1 MTWHI
6 EEFILSLADKSPHT
20 RRAYQ
25 VDVQALTAWALRGE
39 ADSPSDLDHPALRR
53 FLSFQRTL
61 GRSERSVARRAA
73 GIRAYFAWLAKT
85 GKIDSDPA
93 ANLRAPANTQRL
105 PSVPKEI
112 EAEYLLDEAA
122 ERVRSTSISSDQADQ
137 VQRARLLMEHAILE
151 LLYGAGLRVS
161 ELCGLDWQDYD
172 ARNRTLTVLGKGS
185 KYRRLPLH
193 QAACGSLEKYLDE
206 GRPHLDQSTGG
217 RAVFLNRTAKRMNP
231 RDVRRILG
239 KYPLPDGRVLHPHQ
253 WRHAFAT
260 HLLRGGADVRVVQ
273 ELLGHADVETTQLY
287 THLTKDHVRSV
298 YEATHPRA

>member
-1 MTWHI
+1 M
-6 EEFILSLADKSPHT
+6 LSLADKSEHT
-20 RRAYQ
+20 RRAYRG
-25 VDVQALTAWALRGE
+25 DVETLKVWADRDEEMTLQG
-39 ADSPSDLDHPALRR
+39 LDHAALRR

-73 GIRAYFAWLAKT
+73 GIRAYFSWLTKS
-85 GKIDSDPA
+85 GKIESDPA
-93 ANLRAPANTQRL
+93 ANLRAPANTRRL
-105 PSVPKEI
+105 PIVPKEI
-112 EAEYLLDEAA
+112 EAEFILDDAA
-122 ERVRSTSISSDQADQ
+122 QRVRSTSIPGDQKEQ
-137 VQRARLLMEHAILE
+137 ELRARLLMEHAILE

-161 ELCGLDWQDYD
+161 ELCGLTWTDYD
-172 ARNRTLTVLGKGS
+172 SQNHTLTVLGKGS

-193 QAACGSLEKYLDE
+193 QAACSALEKYLDE
-206 GRPHLDQSTGG
+206 GRPHLDRSLAG
-217 RAVFLNRTAKRMNP
+217 RSVFLNRTAKRMNP